1 MYLKKKWI
9 AVLKIKNFL
18 FAFLG
23 IFLNV
28 MMVLDLV
35 TLWEQYGDDP
45 ETVYNI
51 ILYNMDR
58 ILFAIAIVVICFLSR
73 KLIGDANMYNSYF
86 ELNLD
91 GYITYEEL
99 AWVTG
104 KFIFTVKLDMYLIM
118 KIYMKRYKIGSDGKN
133 KRIELYSKTSK
144 CYCTSCGA
152 QIDKRIYF
160 TGICSY
166 CGSSDL
172 FAGVISDGQYYSITS
187 DFGKK
192 KREKSFYL
200 GKFFRGKAIGV
211 FLGVVFN
218 VVMLIM
224 SGCMIFDYTLKFYD
238 EEYWKQVISQNPHQY
253 TVEIVR
259 QDLMDHIQSSQI
271 VFGATLI
278 ASVIFYR
285 RYRSVRVS
293 RALSEIFTKV
303 GKPIL
308 PISELNRTLGIS
320 AKVKK
325 TRKKMKIALRR
336 GYLRNS
342 TLEYH
347 NHTIEVALAKKIVKD
362 RCPNCGASIVGAVDM
377 NYICTYCGNEIMD
390 VVVKK

>member
-1 MYLKKKWI
+1 M
-9 AVLKIKNFL
+9 
-18 FAFLG
+18 
-23 IFLNV
+23 
-28 MMVLDLV
+28 
-35 TLWEQYGDDP
+35 
-45 ETVYNI
+45 
-51 ILYNMDR
+51 
-58 ILFAIAIVVICFLSR
+58 
-73 KLIGDANMYNSYF
+73 
-86 ELNLD
+86 
-91 GYITYEEL
+91 
-99 AWVTG
+99 
-104 KFIFTVKLDMYLIM
+104 
-118 KIYMKRYKIGSDGKN
+118 
-133 KRIELYSKTSK
+133 
-144 CYCTSCGA
+144 
-152 QIDKRIYF
+152 
-160 TGICSY
+160 
-166 CGSSDL
+166 

-259 QDLMDHIQSSQI
+259 QGFMDHIQSSQI
-271 VFGATLI
+271 LFGATLI